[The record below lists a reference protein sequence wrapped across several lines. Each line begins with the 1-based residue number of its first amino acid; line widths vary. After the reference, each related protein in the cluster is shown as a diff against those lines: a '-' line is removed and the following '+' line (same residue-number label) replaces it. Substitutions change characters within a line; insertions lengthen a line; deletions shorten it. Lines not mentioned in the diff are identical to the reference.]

1 MKNALR
7 GLPLL
12 FSLSACEQV
21 IEPDLP
27 EHTPRLVLQ
36 AFFTPD
42 STWVAFVGR
51 SAGILEALP
60 ERERAVAEATVELLA
75 GDRVIDELEFFE
87 GERVYV
93 WEKGALQAGESYS
106 LRVSAPGFATIQATD
121 AIPRPVPTAIASYR
135 TNTSSRS
142 ESRISGDFSIKLE
155 IQDPPGETNYYQI
168 RFFRSGHRLGR
179 YEEPFEEPFEEP
191 VYTVEESFSTQDPSI
206 SADNDVDDLIEGLIT
221 APFFKDTLFDGQ
233 THAIELSGDYDAPE
247 HTRFYIQVLYVSE
260 TYYEYLK
267 SARLHESTQD
277 NPFAEPVSV
286 YSNVENGYGIF
297 AGYSS
302 QIFELVLE

>member
-1 MKNALR
+1 MKSVLR

-12 FSLSACEQV
+12 FALSACEQV

-36 AFFTPD
+36 AFFTSD

-51 SAGILEALP
+51 SAGILEAMP
-60 ERERAVAEATVELLA
+60 EREMSVADATVELLQE
-75 GDRVIDELEFFE
+75 GRIIDRLEFFQE
-87 GERVYV
+87 ERVYM
-93 WEKGALQAGESYS
+93 WAKGALQTGESYS
-106 LRVSAPGFATIQATD
+106 LRVAAPGFATIEATD
-121 AIPRPVPTAIASYR
+121 AIPRPVPTAVVSYL
-135 TNTSSRS
+135 THTSDRS
-142 ESRISGDFSIKLE
+142 ESRIKGDMSIKLE

-168 RFFRSGHRLGR
+168 RMFAFFRSEQ
-179 YEEPFEEPFEEP
+179 YEG
-191 VYTVEESFSTQDPSI
+191 SFSTQDPSI
-206 SADNDVDDLIEGLIT
+206 IADNAADEPFNESFYT

-233 THAIELSGDYDAPE
+233 THAIELSGNYNAPGR
-247 HTRFYIQVLYVSE
+247 TRLRVQVLHVSE
-260 TYYEYLK
+260 TYYEHLRSAK
-267 SARLHESTQD
+267 SHESTLD

-302 QIFELVLE
+302 QTFELVLE

>member
-1 MKNALR
+1 MSILCA
-7 GLPLL
+7 
-12 FSLSACEQV
+12 LSACEQI

-42 STWVAFVGR
+42 STWAAFVGR
-51 SAGILEALP
+51 SAGILESLP
-60 ERERAVAEATVELLA
+60 ERGPVADATVELLA
-75 GDRVIDELEFFE
+75 GDRVIDRLEFLWRD
-87 GERVYV
+87 RVYAL
-93 WEKGALQAGESYS
+93 EKNTLQAGESYS

-121 AIPRPVPTAIASYR
+121 AIPRPVPTAIASHL
-135 TNTSSRS
+135 TNTSTRS
-142 ESRISGDFSIKLE
+142 ESAIKGDLSIKLE
-155 IQDPPGETNYYQI
+155 IQDPPGETYYYQI
-168 RFFRSGHRLGR
+168 RAFVFFRSER
-179 YEEPFEEPFEEP
+179 YEG
-191 VYTVEESFSTQDPSI
+191 SFSTQDPSI
-206 SADNDVDDLIEGLIT
+206 IADNAADEPFNEGFSGT

-233 THAIELSGDYDAPE
+233 THEIELSSNYNAPE
-247 HTRFYIQVLYVSE
+247 QTSFYIQVLHVSE

-267 SARLHESTQD
+267 SARLHESTQS

-302 QIFELVLE
+302 QTFELVLE

>member
-1 MKNALR
+1 MKSVLR

-12 FSLSACEQV
+12 FILSACEQV

-51 SAGILEALP
+51 SAGMLEAMP
-60 ERERAVAEATVELLA
+60 EREMAVADAEVELLA
-75 GDRVIDELEFFE
+75 GDRVIDELEFFQQ
-87 GERVYV
+87 ERVYV
-93 WEKGALQAGESYS
+93 WEKGTLQAGEPYS
-106 LRVSAPGFATIQATD
+106 LRVAAPGFAAIEATD
-121 AIPRPVPTAIASYR
+121 AIPRPVPTAIVSYR
-135 TNTSSRS
+135 THTSARS
-142 ESRISGDFSIKLE
+142 ESRIKGDMSIKLE

-168 RFFRSGHRLGR
+168 RMFAFFRSEFRTLDDEFDLFSIR
-179 YEEPFEEPFEEP
+179 YEG
-191 VYTVEESFSTQDPSI
+191 SFSTQDPSI
-206 SADNDVDDLIEGLIT
+206 IADNTADEPFSGDFSGT

-233 THAIELSGDYDAPE
+233 THEIELSSNYNAPE
-247 HTRFYIQVLYVSE
+247 QTRFYVHVLHLSE

-267 SARLHESTQD
+267 SARFHEFTQD
-277 NPFAEPVSV
+277 NPFAEPMSV

-302 QIFELVLE
+302 QTFELVLE

>member
-1 MKNALR
+1 MKTALLS
-7 GLPLL
+7 LPLL
-12 FSLSACEQV
+12 LALSACEQI

-51 SAGILEALP
+51 SAGILESQS
-60 ERERAVAEATVELLA
+60 ERERAVAEATVELLV
-75 GDRVIDELEFFE
+75 GDRVIDELEFFQE
-87 GERVYV
+87 ERLYV

-135 TNTSSRS
+135 INTSSRS

-155 IQDPPGETNYYQI
+155 IQDPPGETNYYQL
-168 RFFRSGHRLGR
+168 RFFRSGHRSGHRLGR
-179 YEEPFEEPFEEP
+179 DEESFY
-191 VYTVEESFSTQDPSI
+191 YTVEESFSTQDPSI
-206 SADNDVDDLIEGLIT
+206 SADNVDDFIEGSLT

-247 HTRFYIQVLYVSE
+247 HSRFHIQVLHVSE

>member
-1 MKNALR
+1 MKSVLR

-12 FSLSACEQV
+12 FALSACEQV

-51 SAGILEALP
+51 SVGILEAMP
-60 ERERAVAEATVELLA
+60 EREMSVADATVELLKE
-75 GDRVIDELEFFE
+75 GRVIDRLEFFQE
-87 GERVYV
+87 ERVYL
-93 WEKGALQAGESYS
+93 WEEGALQAGESYS
-106 LRVSAPGFATIQATD
+106 LRVAAPGFATIEATD
-121 AIPRPVPTAIASYR
+121 AIPRPVPTAVVSYL
-135 TNTSSRS
+135 THTSDRS
-142 ESRISGDFSIKLE
+142 ESRIKGDMSIKLE

-168 RFFRSGHRLGR
+168 RMFAFFDSEL
-179 YEEPFEEPFEEP
+179 YEG
-191 VYTVEESFSTQDPSI
+191 SFSTQDPSI
-206 SADNDVDDLIEGLIT
+206 IADNAADESFTESFYT

-233 THAIELSGDYDAPE
+233 THAIELSGNYNAPE
-247 HTRFYIQVLYVSE
+247 RTSFRVQVLHVSE
-260 TYYEYLK
+260 TYYEYLR
-267 SARLHESTQD
+267 SAKLHESTLD
-277 NPFAEPVSV
+277 NPFAEPLSV

-302 QIFELVLE
+302 QTFGLVLE

>member
-1 MKNALR
+1 MKSVLC
-7 GLPLL
+7 GLLL
-12 FSLSACEQV
+12 LLALSACEQV

-51 SAGILEALP
+51 SVGILEPMP
-60 ERERAVAEATVELLA
+60 EREMAVADATVELLKE
-75 GDRVIDELEFFE
+75 GRVIDRLEFFQRD
-87 GERVYV
+87 RVYV
-93 WEKGALQAGESYS
+93 WEKGTLQAGESYA
-106 LRVSAPGFATIQATD
+106 LRVAAPGFAAIEATD
-121 AIPRPVPTAIASYR
+121 AIPTSVPTEIVSYLTR
-135 TNTSSRS
+135 PSVRP
-142 ESRISGDFSIKLE
+142 ESWIKGDMSIKLE

-168 RFFRSGHRLGR
+168 RMFAFFRDEFRTLDDEVVDLVSIRNEG
-179 YEEPFEEPFEEP
+179 
-191 VYTVEESFSTQDPSI
+191 SFSTQDPSI
-206 SADNDVDDLIEGLIT
+206 IADNTADEPFDGSFSGS

-233 THAIELSGDYDAPE
+233 THAIELSSNYNAPE
-247 HTRFYIQVLYVSE
+247 RTRLYVHVLHLSE

-267 SARLHESTQD
+267 SAKLHESTQD
-277 NPFAEPVSV
+277 NPFAEPMSV

>member
-1 MKNALR
+1 MKSVLR

-12 FSLSACEQV
+12 FALSACEQV

-51 SAGILEALP
+51 SVGILEAMP
-60 ERERAVAEATVELLA
+60 EREMSVADATVELLKE
-75 GDRVIDELEFFE
+75 GRVIDRLEFFQE
-87 GERVYV
+87 ERVYL

-106 LRVSAPGFATIQATD
+106 LRVAAPGFAPIQATD
-121 AIPRPVPTAIASYR
+121 AIPRPVPTAIASHR
-135 TNTSSRS
+135 THTSSRA
-142 ESRISGDFSIKLE
+142 ESRIKDLSIKLE

-168 RFFRSGHRLGR
+168 RMYHHIPRSSFFSSER
-179 YEEPFEEPFEEP
+179 YYQGP
-191 VYTVEESFSTQDPSI
+191 FSTQDPSI
-206 SADNDVDDLIEGLIT
+206 AADNSDDDSFIEGEAFFI
-221 APFFKDTLFDGQ
+221 APFFKDALFDGQ
-233 THAIELSGDYDAPE
+233 THAIELDNYNVAE
-247 HTRFYIQVLYVSE
+247 HTRVYVQVLYVSE
-260 TYYEYLK
+260 TYYEYLR
-267 SARLHESTQD
+267 SAKLHESTQD
-277 NPFAEPVSV
+277 NPFAEPLSV

-302 QIFELVLE
+302 QTFELVLE

>member
-1 MKNALR
+1 MKNLLV

-12 FSLSACEQV
+12 FALSACEQV

-36 AFFTPD
+36 AFCTPD

-51 SAGILEALP
+51 SAGILESLP
-60 ERERAVAEATVELLA
+60 GRARLVADAEVELLA
-75 GDRVIDELEFFE
+75 GDRVIDELEFFQR
-87 GERVYV
+87 ERVYV

-106 LRVSAPGFATIQATD
+106 LRVSAPGFATIEATD
-121 AIPRPVPTAIASYR
+121 AIPRPVPTAIVSYR
-135 TNTSSRS
+135 TNTSARS
-142 ESRISGDFSIKLE
+142 ESRIRGDLSIKLE
-155 IQDPPGETNYYQI
+155 IQDPPGETNYYQL
-168 RFFRSGHRLGR
+168 RMFFFFSSER
-179 YEEPFEEPFEEP
+179 YEG
-191 VYTVEESFSTQDPSI
+191 SFSTKDPSI
-206 SADNDVDDLIEGLIT
+206 MADNGVDFLFEGEGSFSGS

-233 THAIELSGDYDAPE
+233 THAIELSGNYNAPE
-247 HTRFYIQVLYVSE
+247 HTRFYVQVLYASE
-260 TYYEYLK
+260 TYYEYLR
-267 SARLHESTQD
+267 SARLHESTQG

-302 QIFELVLE
+302 QTFELVLE

>member
-1 MKNALR
+1 MKS
-7 GLPLL
+7 GLCGLL
-12 FSLSACEQV
+12 LLLALSACEQV

-36 AFFTPD
+36 AFFTAD

-51 SAGILEALP
+51 SVGILESMP
-60 ERERAVAEATVELLA
+60 EREMAVADATVELLA
-75 GDRVIDELEFFE
+75 GDRVIDRLEFFQQ
-87 GERVYV
+87 ERVYV
-93 WEKGALQAGESYS
+93 WEKGTLQAGESYA
-106 LRVSAPGFATIQATD
+106 LRVAAPGFATVEATD
-121 AIPRPVPTAIASYR
+121 AVPRPVPTAIVSYL
-135 TNTSSRS
+135 THTSVRS
-142 ESRISGDFSIKLE
+142 ESMIKGDMSIELE

-168 RFFRSGHRLGR
+168 RMFAFSRSEFRTLDDEVVDLVSIR
-179 YEEPFEEPFEEP
+179 YEG
-191 VYTVEESFSTQDPSI
+191 SFSTQDPSI
-206 SADNDVDDLIEGLIT
+206 IADNTADEPFDGSFT
-221 APFFKDTLFDGQ
+221 GAAPFFKDTLFDGQ
-233 THAIELSGDYDAPE
+233 THAIELSSDYNAPE
-247 HTRFYIQVLYVSE
+247 RTRFYVHVLHLSE

-277 NPFAEPVSV
+277 NPFAEPMSV

>member
-1 MKNALR
+1 MRNLLL

-12 FSLSACEQV
+12 CALSACERI

-51 SAGILEALP
+51 SAGILESLP
-60 ERERAVAEATVELLA
+60 SRERSVAEATVELLA
-75 GDRVIDELEFFE
+75 GDRVIDELKFFQR
-87 GERVYV
+87 ERVYV
-93 WEKGALQAGESYS
+93 WEKTPLQAGESYS

-121 AIPRPVPTAIASYR
+121 AIPRPVPTAIVSYI
-135 TNTSSRS
+135 TNTFSRS
-142 ESRISGDFSIKLE
+142 ESTIKGDLSIKLE

-168 RFFRSGHRLGR
+168 HLFALFSSRR
-179 YEEPFEEPFEEP
+179 EEG
-191 VYTVEESFSTQDPSI
+191 SFWTKDPSI
-206 SADNDVDDLIEGLIT
+206 IADNNETAFFGS
-221 APFFKDTLFDGQ
+221 APFFTDALFDGQ
-233 THAIELSGDYDAPE
+233 THEIELSSNYNVTE
-247 HTRFYIQVLYVSE
+247 HTRLFLQVLDISE

-267 SARLHESTQD
+267 SAKLHEFTQD

-286 YSNVENGYGIF
+286 YSNVEGGYGIF
-297 AGYSS
+297 VGYSS
-302 QIFELVLE
+302 QTFELVLE

>member
-1 MKNALR
+1 MKTALLS
-7 GLPLL
+7 LPLL
-12 FSLSACEQV
+12 LALSACEQI

-51 SAGILEALP
+51 SAGILESQP
-60 ERERAVAEATVELLA
+60 ERERAVAEATVELLV
-75 GDRVIDELEFFE
+75 GDRVIDELEFFQE
-87 GERVYV
+87 ERLYV

-121 AIPRPVPTAIASYR
+121 AIPRLVPTAIASYR
-135 TNTSSRS
+135 INTSADS

-179 YEEPFEEPFEEP
+179 DEEPFEESF
-191 VYTVEESFSTQDPSI
+191 YTVEESFSTQDPSI
-206 SADNDVDDLIEGLIT
+206 IADNDVDDFIEELST

-233 THAIELSGDYDAPE
+233 THVIELSGDYDAPE
-247 HTRFYIQVLYVSE
+247 HSRFYIQVLYVSE

-267 SARLHESTQD
+267 SARLHNSTQD

-302 QIFELVLE
+302 QTFELVLE

>member
-1 MKNALR
+1 MKSVLC
-7 GLPLL
+7 GLLL
-12 FSLSACEQV
+12 LLALSACEQV

-36 AFFTPD
+36 AFFTAD

-51 SAGILEALP
+51 SVGILEPMP
-60 ERERAVAEATVELLA
+60 EREMAVADATVELLKE
-75 GDRVIDELEFFE
+75 GRVIDELKFFQRD
-87 GERVYV
+87 RVYV
-93 WEKGALQAGESYS
+93 WEKGALQAGESYL
-106 LRVSAPGFATIQATD
+106 LRVSAPGFAAIEATD
-121 AIPRPVPTAIASYR
+121 AIPTPVPTEIVSYLTR
-135 TNTSSRS
+135 PSVRS
-142 ESRISGDFSIKLE
+142 DSRIKGDISIKLE

-168 RFFRSGHRLGR
+168 RMFAFFRSERLEG
-179 YEEPFEEPFEEP
+179 
-191 VYTVEESFSTQDPSI
+191 SFSTQDPSI
-206 SADNDVDDLIEGLIT
+206 IADNAADEPFTEFYT

-233 THAIELSGDYDAPE
+233 THEIELSSNYNVPE
-247 HTRFYIQVLYVSE
+247 HTRLFLQILDISE
-260 TYYEYLK
+260 TYYEYVK
-267 SARLHESTQD
+267 SAELHEFTQE

>member
-1 MKNALR
+1 MS
-7 GLPLL
+7 LL
-12 FSLSACEQV
+12 CALSACEQI

-51 SAGILEALP
+51 SAGILESLP
-60 ERERAVAEATVELLA
+60 SRERSVAEATVELLA
-75 GDRVIDELEFFE
+75 GDRVIDELKFFQR
-87 GERVYV
+87 ERVYV
-93 WEKGALQAGESYS
+93 WEKAPLQAEESYS

-121 AIPRPVPTAIASYR
+121 AIPRPVPIAIASYHV
-135 TNTSSRS
+135 NTSVRS
-142 ESRISGDFSIKLE
+142 ESTIKGDLSIKLE

-168 RFFRSGHRLGR
+168 HLFALFSSRR
-179 YEEPFEEPFEEP
+179 EEG
-191 VYTVEESFSTQDPSI
+191 SFWTKDPSI
-206 SADNDVDDLIEGLIT
+206 IADNNETAFFGT
-221 APFFKDTLFDGQ
+221 APFFTDALFDGQ
-233 THAIELSGDYDAPE
+233 THEIELSSNYNVTE
-247 HTRFYIQVLYVSE
+247 HTRLFLQVLDISE

-267 SARLHESTQD
+267 SAKLHEFTQD

-297 AGYSS
+297 AGYNS
-302 QIFELVLE
+302 QTFELVLE

>member
-1 MKNALR
+1 MKTALLS
-7 GLPLL
+7 LPLL
-12 FSLSACEQV
+12 LALSACEQI

-51 SAGILEALP
+51 SAGILESQP
-60 ERERAVAEATVELLA
+60 ERERAVAEATVELLV
-75 GDRVIDELEFFE
+75 GDRVIDELEFFQE
-87 GERVYV
+87 ERVYV

-135 TNTSSRS
+135 INTSSRS

-155 IQDPPGETNYYQI
+155 IQDPPGETNYYQL
-168 RFFRSGHRLGR
+168 RFFRSGYRLGD
-179 YEEPFEEPFEEP
+179 EESFF
-191 VYTVEESFSTQDPSI
+191 TVEESFSTQDPSI

-233 THAIELSGDYDAPE
+233 THAIELSGDYDTRE
-247 HTRFYIQVLYVSE
+247 HMRFHIQVLYVSK

-267 SARLHESTQD
+267 SARLHQSTQD
-277 NPFAEPVSV
+277 NPFAEPVGV

-302 QIFELVLE
+302 QTFELVLE

>member
-1 MKNALR
+1 MKNALL

-12 FSLSACEQV
+12 LALSACEQV

-51 SAGILEALP
+51 SAGILESLP
-60 ERERAVAEATVELLA
+60 GRGRSIVADATVELLA
-75 GDRVIDELEFFE
+75 GDRVIDELKFFQR
-87 GERVYV
+87 ERVYV
-93 WEKGALQAGESYS
+93 WEKGALQAGEPYS
-106 LRVSAPGFATIQATD
+106 LRVSAPGFTAIEATD
-121 AIPRPVPTAIASYR
+121 VIPRPVPTAIASYHI
-135 TNTSSRS
+135 NTSTRS
-142 ESRISGDFSIKLE
+142 ESRIKGDLSIKLE
-155 IQDPPGETNYYQI
+155 IQDPPGETNYYQL
-168 RFFRSGHRLGR
+168 RSFFLLGSQR
-179 YEEPFEEPFEEP
+179 YEDW
-191 VYTVEESFSTQDPSI
+191 FSTQDPSI
-206 SADNDVDDLIEGLIT
+206 VADNGVDDLIEGAEWTT

-233 THAIELSGDYDAPE
+233 THAIELSSDYYGPE
-247 HTRFYIQVLYVSE
+247 HSRSYIQVLYVSK
-260 TYYEYLK
+260 TYYEHLK
-267 SARLHESTQD
+267 SARIHESTLD

-302 QIFELVLE
+302 QTFELMLE